1 MIVSEF
7 STGAPTPELVAG
19 MLQTALAK
27 SGADHANSVLL
38 FLTPH
43 FTSKVLSVLQSATRV
58 SRCLQ
63 VSGSIV
69 SNLLTDA
76 AGSQGRPACAALV
89 FTGEH
94 AFQTGSGPLCECWFG
109 HTPPQKLECFA
120 GALISPQD
128 GPAFPAWRSG
138 RLSPT
143 QQVCVNLPGMQAD
156 GFISQGAQALTAPL
170 PVSEHYGQDLVAL
183 GSQRA
188 LPMLA
193 RELPVEWRALPD
205 IPINRLA
212 AGLVEG
218 NPEDAIPR
226 GRFRL
231 LPIQG
236 TNAVTQTVTLSET
249 PPPRSWI
256 FWAQM
261 QPDHAERNLRQQLIP
276 LQERSFD
283 PLFGLVVSTRLRGLS
298 LPDQEN
304 RDLALLRKTYPGMP
318 FIGIQADTVLSQT
331 DDGHMAS
338 YPFALALTVFN
349 QA

>member
-1 MIVSEF
+1 MIVSQF
-7 STGAPTPELVAG
+7 NTGAPTPELVAETI
-19 MLQTALAK
+19 QAALRKAE
-27 SGADHANSVLL
+27 ADNANSVLL

-43 FTSKVLSVLQSATRV
+43 FTSKVLTVLQTATRV

-69 SNLLTDA
+69 SSILTDEA
-76 AGSQGRPACAALV
+76 SSQTRPACAALV
-89 FTGEH
+89 FTGNH
-94 AFQTGSGPLCECWFG
+94 SFQTGSGPECECWFG
-109 HTPPQKLECFA
+109 HTQPPNLNSRI
-120 GALISPQD
+120 GALISPQG
-128 GPAFPAWRSG
+128 GPAFPAWRGG

-143 QQVCVNLPGMQAD
+143 QQVCINFPGLKAE

-212 AGLVEG
+212 AGLVTG
-218 NPEDAIPR
+218 NPEDAIPQ
-226 GRFRL
+226 GRYRL
-231 LPIQG
+231 VPIQG

-249 PPPRSWI
+249 PPPHSWI

-261 QPDHAERNLRQQLIP
+261 QPDHAERNLRHQLIH

-283 PLFGLVVSTRLRGLS
+283 PLFGLAVSTRLRGLS

-318 FIGIQADTVLSQT
+318 FIGIQADTVLSKS
-331 DDGHMAS
+331 DDDHMAA
-338 YPFALALTVFN
+338 YPFALALNVFN
-349 QA
+349 EA

>member
-1 MIVSEF
+1 MIVSQF
-7 STGAPTPELVAG
+7 NTGAPTPELVAET
-19 MLQTALAK
+19 LQAALHK
-27 SGADHANSVLL
+27 SGTDHANSVLL

-43 FTSKVLSVLQSATRV
+43 FTSKLLSVLQSATRV

-69 SNLLTDA
+69 SSLLTDE
-76 AGSQGRPACAALV
+76 AGNQGRPACAALV
-89 FTGEH
+89 FTGTH
-94 AFQTGSGPLCECWFG
+94 AFQTSSGPLCEGWFG
-109 HTPPQKLECFA
+109 HTPPQKLESVF
-120 GALISPQD
+120 GALISPAS

-143 QQVCVNLPGMQAD
+143 QQVCINFPGMQTD
-156 GFISQGAQALTAPL
+156 GFLSQGAQALTAPL

-212 AGLVEG
+212 AGLVQG
-218 NPEDAIPR
+218 NPEDAIPQ
-226 GRFRL
+226 GRYRL

-261 QPDHAERNLRQQLIP
+261 QPDHAERNLRQRLTH
-276 LQERSFD
+276 LQERSID

-304 RDLALLRKTYPGMP
+304 RDLALLHKTYPGMP
-318 FIGIQADTVLSQT
+318 FIGIQADTVLSPA
-331 DDGHMAS
+331 DDGHMAA

>member
-1 MIVSEF
+1 MIVSHF
-7 STGAPTPELVAG
+7 SSGLPTPELVAD
-19 MLQTALAK
+19 ALRAALEK
-27 SGADHANSVLL
+27 AGADHANSVLL

-43 FTSKVLSVLQSATRV
+43 FTSKILAVLQAATRV

-69 SNLLTDA
+69 SSLLTDEA
-76 AGSQGRPACAALV
+76 CSQGRPACAALV
-89 FTGEH
+89 FSGEH
-94 AFQTGSGPLCECWFG
+94 AFRTSSGPLCEVWLG
-109 HTPPQKLECFA
+109 HTPPYKLDSLF
-120 GALISPQD
+120 GALISPQG

-143 QQVCVNLPGMQAD
+143 QQVCVNFPGMQSD
-156 GFISQGAQALTAPL
+156 GFLSQGAQALTAPL

-212 AGLVEG
+212 AGLVED
-218 NPEDAIPR
+218 NPEDAIPQ
-226 GRFRL
+226 GRYRL
-231 LPIQG
+231 LPILG

-249 PPPRSWI
+249 PPPHSWI

-261 QPDHAERNLRQQLIP
+261 QPDHAERNFRHQLIH

-283 PLFGLVVSTRLRGLS
+283 PLFAIVVSTRLRGLS

-304 RDLALLRKTYPGMP
+304 RDLTLLRKTYPRMP
-318 FIGIQADTVLSQT
+318 FIGIQADTVLNPA
-331 DDGHMAS
+331 DDGRMAA
-338 YPFALALTVFN
+338 YPFALSLTVFN

>member
-1 MIVSEF
+1 MITSHL
-7 STGAPTPELVAG
+7 STGTPAPDLVADAIQAA
-19 MLQTALAK
+19 LQK
-27 SGADHANSVLL
+27 ADARNANSILL

-43 FTSKVLSVLQSATRV
+43 FTSKILSVLQAATRV

-69 SNLLTDA
+69 SSILTDE
-76 AGSQGRPACAALV
+76 AGNHGRPACAVLV
-89 FTGEH
+89 FTGNH
-94 AFQTGSGPLCECWFG
+94 AFQTGSGPACECWFG
-109 HTPPQKLECFA
+109 HTPPPKLQCTL
-120 GALISPQD
+120 GALISPQG
-128 GPAFPAWRSG
+128 GPAFPAWRGG

-143 QQVCVNLPGMQAD
+143 QQVCLNFPGLKGE

-212 AGLVEG
+212 AGLVTG
-218 NPEDAIPR
+218 NPEDAISQ
-226 GRFRL
+226 GRYRL
-231 LPIQG
+231 VPIQG

-249 PPPRSWI
+249 PPPHSWI

-261 QPDHAERNLRQQLIP
+261 QPDHAERNLRHQLTH
-276 LQERSFD
+276 LQERSFE
-283 PLFGLVVSTRLRGLS
+283 PLFGLGVCTRLRGLS

-318 FIGIQADTVLSQT
+318 FICIQADTVLST
-331 DDGHMAS
+331 SGEGHTAA

-349 QA
+349 QP

>member
-1 MIVSEF
+1 MITSHL
-7 STGAPTPELVAG
+7 STGAPTPELVADT
-19 MLQTALAK
+19 LQAALQK
-27 SGADHANSVLL
+27 ADAVNANSVLL

-43 FTSKVLSVLQSATRV
+43 FTSKVLSVLQTAARV

-69 SNLLTDA
+69 SNILTDA
-76 AGSQGRPACAALV
+76 ASSQGKPACAALV
-89 FTGEH
+89 FSGNH
-94 AFQTGSGPLCECWFG
+94 SFQTGSGPECECWFG
-109 HTPPQKLECFA
+109 HAQPQKLESHI
-120 GALISPQD
+120 GALISPHG

-143 QQVCVNLPGMQAD
+143 QQVCINLPGLKAD

-170 PVSEHYGQDLVAL
+170 PVSESYGQDLVAL

-212 AGLVEG
+212 AGLVTG
-218 NPEDAIPR
+218 NPEDAIPQ
-226 GRFRL
+226 GRYRL

-249 PPPRSWI
+249 PPPHSWI

-261 QPDHAERNLRQQLIP
+261 QPDHAERNLRHQLIH

-283 PLFGLVVSTRLRGLS
+283 PLFGLAVSTRLRGLS

-318 FIGIQADTVLSQT
+318 FIGIQAETVLSKSEGNQ
-331 DDGHMAS
+331 MAA
-338 YPFALALTVFN
+338 YPFALALAVFN
-349 QA
+349 QT

>member
-1 MIVSEF
+1 MIVSHF
-7 STGAPTPELVAG
+7 SSGLPTPELVAET
-19 MLQTALAK
+19 LQAALEK
-27 SGADHANSVLL
+27 SSTDHANSVLL

-43 FTSKVLSVLQSATRV
+43 FTSKVLSVLQVATRV

-63 VSGSIV
+63 VSGCIV
-69 SNLLTDA
+69 SGLLTDEA
-76 AGSQGRPACAALV
+76 SSQGRPACATLV
-89 FTGEH
+89 FSGNH
-94 AFQTGSGPLCECWFG
+94 SFQTGSGPVCEYWLG
-109 HTPPQKLECFA
+109 NTPPQKLESTL
-120 GALISPQD
+120 GALISPQG

-143 QQVCVNLPGMQAD
+143 QQVCINLPGMQAD

-170 PVSEHYGQDLVAL
+170 PVSENYGQDLVAL

-212 AGLVEG
+212 AGLVTG
-218 NPEDAIPR
+218 NPEDAIPQ
-226 GRFRL
+226 GRYRL

-236 TNAVTQTVTLSET
+236 TNAVTQTVTLSES
-249 PPPRSWI
+249 PPPHSWI

-261 QPDHAERNLRQQLIP
+261 QPDHAERNLRHQLIH

-283 PLFGLVVSTRLRGLS
+283 PLFGLGVCTRLRGLS

-318 FIGIQADTVLSQT
+318 FICIQADTVLSKSDEDQ
-331 DDGHMAS
+331 MAA

>member
-1 MIVSEF
+1 MIISQF
-7 STGAPTPELVAG
+7 STGAPTPELVAET
-19 MLQTALAK
+19 LQAALQNAN
-27 SGADHANSVLL
+27 ADHANSVLL

-43 FTSKVLSVLQSATRV
+43 FTSKVLSVLQTTTRV

-69 SNLLTDA
+69 SSLLTDVA
-76 AGSQGRPACAALV
+76 SSQGRPACAALV
-89 FTGEH
+89 FTESH
-94 AFQTGSGPLCECWFG
+94 SFQTGSGPLCECWFG
-109 HTPPQKLECFA
+109 HTPPQKLECFT
-120 GALISPQD
+120 GALISPQG
-128 GPAFPAWRSG
+128 GPASPAWRSG

-143 QQVCVNLPGMQAD
+143 QQVCINLPGTQAD
-156 GFISQGAQALTAPL
+156 GFLSQGAQALTAPL
-170 PVSEHYGQDLVAL
+170 PVSENYGQDLVAL

-218 NPEDAIPR
+218 NPEDAIPQ
-226 GRFRL
+226 GRYRL

-261 QPDHAERNLRQQLIP
+261 QPDQAERNLRHQLIH

-338 YPFALALTVFN
+338 YPFALAITVFN